1 MRPFGAGPHVGDRAS
16 DLLDGRLTPAAEL
29 QVRTH
34 LGCCRECAAAVH
46 REQQV
51 RAALRSAACEAPA
64 PRGDLMAGLLALA
77 APAPAAPAPVLTTG
91 TTGVTGPPGPTARP
105 ARRAP
110 SVLAVAV
117 LGSVSLASA
126 GAIGVGGAALAGP
139 ALAAL
144 GGDRPAVGASVQQA
158 STVSL
163 VEPALAVLHG
173 ASVTG
178 GLSSARVVDAGSATS
193 P

>member
-51 RAALRSAACEAPA
+51 RAALRSASCAAPT
-64 PRGDLMAGLLALA
+64 PGGDLMAGLLALA
-77 APAPAAPAPVLTTG
+77 APTPVAPAAPVPAVAPV
-91 TTGVTGPPGPTARP
+91 RP

-110 SVLAVAV
+110 SVLTVAV
-117 LGSVSLASA
+117 LGTVSLASVGALGVA
-126 GAIGVGGAALAGP
+126 GAAVAGP
-139 ALAAL
+139 ALASLDGTRTPAA
-144 GGDRPAVGASVQQA
+144 GTVVQDRTTA
-158 STVSL
+158 SL
-163 VEPALAVLHG
+163 VEPALVVLHG
-173 ASVTG
+173 AAVTG
-178 GLSSARVVDAGSATS
+178 GLSSTRVVDAGSAGR

>member
-77 APAPAAPAPVLTTG
+77 APSPPVAPGPVPTAG
-91 TTGVTGPPGPTARP
+91 TLGPPSRP
-105 ARRAP
+105 ARRTP

-126 GAIGVGGAALAGP
+126 GAIGVGGAALAAP
-139 ALAAL
+139 ALSAL
-144 GGDRPAVGASVQQA
+144 GGDRPSVGATVQEPSTA
-158 STVSL
+158 SF

-173 ASVTG
+173 ATVTG

>member
-77 APAPAAPAPVLTTG
+77 APVPPSA
-91 TTGVTGPPGPTARP
+91 PGPVPTAGPLGPSTPARP
-105 ARRAP
+105 SRRAP
-110 SVLAVAV
+110 SVLTVAV

-139 ALAAL
+139 ALSAL
-144 GGDRPAVGASVQQA
+144 GGDRPSVGATVQESA
-158 STVSL
+158 TVSF

-173 ASVTG
+173 ATVTG

>member
-51 RAALRSAACEAPA
+51 RAALRSASSAAPA
-64 PRGDLMAGLLALA
+64 PGGDLMAGLLALA
-77 APAPAAPAPVLTTG
+77 APTPVRPVPVPAAVAP
-91 TTGVTGPPGPTARP
+91 ARP

-110 SVLAVAV
+110 SVLTVAV
-117 LGSVSLASA
+117 LGTVSLASVGALGVA
-126 GAIGVGGAALAGP
+126 GAAVAGP
-139 ALAAL
+139 ALASLDVA
-144 GGDRPAVGASVQQA
+144 RQPAAGTVVPAR
-158 STVSL
+158 STASL
-163 VEPALAVLHG
+163 VEPALTVLHG
-173 ASVTG
+173 AAVTG
-178 GLSSARVVDAGSATS
+178 GLSSARVVDAGSAAT

>member
-1 MRPFGAGPHVGDRAS
+1 MKPFGAGPHVGDRAS

-46 REQQV
+46 REHQV

-77 APAPAAPAPVLTTG
+77 TPPPPVAPASVPPAAAPAAPG
-91 TTGVTGPPGPTARP
+91 TRP

-110 SVLAVAV
+110 SILAVAV

-126 GAIGVGGAALAGP
+126 GALGVGGAALAGS

-144 GGDRPAVGASVQQA
+144 GGPRPSVGAAVQQPA
-158 STVSL
+158 TLSL
-163 VEPALAVLHG
+163 VEPALAVLQG

>member
-77 APAPAAPAPVLTTG
+77 APTPPTAPVLTAPAG
-91 TTGVTGPPGPTARP
+91 APARP

-144 GGDRPAVGASVQQA
+144 GGDRPSVGASVQEA

-173 ASVTG
+173 ATVTG

>member
-51 RAALRSAACEAPA
+51 RAALRSAACEPPA

-77 APAPAAPAPVLTTG
+77 APPAPVAP
-91 TTGVTGPPGPTARP
+91 VPVVAAAAPPRP

-126 GAIGVGGAALAGP
+126 GALGVAGAALAGP
-139 ALAAL
+139 ALTAL
-144 GGDRPAVGASVQQA
+144 GEQRQPASTLVQQP
-158 STVSL
+158 TTTSL
-163 VEPALAVLHG
+163 VDPALAVLHG
-173 ASVTG
+173 AAVTG